1 MVDRET
7 TKPRRPRR
15 ASAGGSGGGGSGGG
29 VFFWSK
35 IAIVVL
41 VLAYVG
47 VIVESAPHVG
57 GDRLRLNAFVDLAQN
72 GEVHSAV
79 FLDHD
84 GYIVGQYRR
93 AGGTTASYNVAYPD
107 NNATSDRLVGLLL
120 GDNVPTGVDHQT
132 LKSFAAPATVLLPA
146 LILIVVFVYFIM
158 SYRQGT
164 GLFGVGS
171 GARRSREDDT
181 KVSFEDVAGQEA
193 AVAELREV
201 AEFLAD
207 TPRFAALGA
216 LIPRGILLY
225 GPPGCGKTLLARAL
239 AGQAGA
245 AFYSISGSDFV
256 ELYVGV
262 GAARVR
268 KLFEEARAHTPAIVF
283 IDELDAIGRRRAAS
297 GPASTGSSEEQGQAL
312 NQLLAEIDGFAPR
325 EGVMLVGATNRPD
338 VIDPA
343 LLRPGRFDRAVGL
356 ELPDEQGRKDILE
369 VHARSKPL
377 RPDTDLDRIAREAI
391 GMTGADLAGLMNEA
405 ALLAARNHSSSISTE
420 DLEHAMRRIR
430 EAPERQRRLA
440 VRDRRVGQSI
450 LDAERI
456 TFADVAGLPEAVAEL
471 SEVREHL
478 ADPARFERMGARIP
492 TGYLL
497 FGLPG
502 SGKTLLARALA
513 GETNATYVA
522 AAGTEFVETFVGE
535 GAARVRDLFAQARS
549 VAPAIVFIDELD
561 AIGGQRGSPS
571 DNGERAHT
579 LNQLLVEL
587 DGFRG
592 RIGVV
597 VMAATN
603 RPDMLDP
610 ALTRPGR
617 FDRTI
622 SLELPDLAARRSILE
637 LHARS
642 KPLAANADLDA
653 LARVSRGLSG
663 ADLAS
668 LLNDAALLAARKHR
682 DEIDQELLEE
692 ALDRAGMGIA
702 GTRALS
708 EDDRKTVAYHE
719 AGHGLVALAL
729 PGGRVLHK
737 ISIVPRGPVL
747 GVTWLPEAD
756 DQLLHRRS
764 LLVERMATLL
774 GGRVAEQLVFGEPSD
789 GASNDLGRVAE
800 IARRMVT
807 ANGMSGAL
815 GALTYPTENGGAPYS
830 PETARLIDSEARR
843 LVDEAERLASDVL
856 RRSRSELDR
865 VAETLLERETLS
877 LAEVEAIIGSAPVLD
892 SG

>member
-1 MVDRET
+1 MSDGET
-7 TKPRRPRR
+7 RRHRRPR
-15 ASAGGSGGGGSGGG
+15 GG
-29 VFFWSK
+29 VGAAFFWSR
-35 IAIVVL
+35 IAVVVL
-41 VLAYVG
+41 ILAYVG
-47 VIVESAPHVG
+47 VVVASAPHVS
-57 GDRLRLNAFVDLAQN
+57 GDRLSLNGFVDLAQN
-72 GEVHSAV
+72 GKVRSAV
-79 FLDHD
+79 FLDQD

-93 AGGTTASYNVAYPD
+93 PDGSPAAYNVAYPD

-120 GDNVPTGVDHQT
+120 GDNVATQVDHQT

-158 SYRQGT
+158 SYRTGT

-171 GARRSREDDT
+171 GARRSREDDAP
-181 KVSFEDVAGQEA
+181 VSFDDVAGQAA

-268 KLFEEARAHTPAIVF
+268 KLFEEARANTPAIVF
-283 IDELDAIGRRRAAS
+283 IDELDAIGRRRAGS

-356 ELPDEQGRKDILE
+356 ELPDERGRREILE
-369 VHARSKPL
+369 VHARSKPM
-377 RPDTDLDRIAREAI
+377 RAGVDLDRVAREAI

-405 ALLAARNHSSSISTE
+405 ALLAARNRSAEISTE
-420 DLEHAMRRIR
+420 ELEHAMRRIR

-440 VRDRRVGQSI
+440 VRDRRVGQSQ

-456 TFADVAGLPEAVAEL
+456 TFADVAGLSEAVAEL
-471 SEVREHL
+471 AEVREHL
-478 ADPARFERMGARIP
+478 ADPARFERLGARIP

-497 FGLPG
+497 SGLPG

-513 GETNATYVA
+513 GETNATFVS

-561 AIGGQRGSPS
+561 AIGAQRGAAN
-571 DNGERAHT
+571 DNAERAHT
-579 LNQLLVEL
+579 LNQLLIEL
-587 DGFRG
+587 DGFGARS
-592 RIGVV
+592 GVV

-603 RPDMLDP
+603 RPDVLDP

-617 FDRTI
+617 FDRAI
-622 SLELPDLAARRSILE
+622 SLELPDLAARRAILE
-637 LHARS
+637 LHSRA
-642 KPLAANADLDA
+642 KPLAADADLDA
-653 LARVSRGLSG
+653 LARVTRGLSG
-663 ADLAS
+663 ADLSS

-682 DEIDQELLEE
+682 DEIGQELLEE
-692 ALDRAGMGIA
+692 ALDRTGMGIA

-708 EDDRKTVAYHE
+708 EDDRRTVAYHE

-774 GGRVAEQLVFGEPSD
+774 GGRVAERLVFGEPSD
-789 GASNDLGRVAE
+789 GASNDLERVAA

-807 ANGMSGAL
+807 ASGMSDTL
-815 GALTYPTENGGAPYS
+815 GALAYPAGNGAAPYS
-830 PETARLIDSEARR
+830 HETASLIDAEARR
-843 LVDEAERLASDVL
+843 VVDEAERLASEVL
-856 RRSRSELDR
+856 ARSRRELDL
-865 VAETLLERETLS
+865 VAGALLERETLS
-877 LAEVEAIIGSAPVLD
+877 LSEVEAILGSAPA
-892 SG
+892 STAGRGG